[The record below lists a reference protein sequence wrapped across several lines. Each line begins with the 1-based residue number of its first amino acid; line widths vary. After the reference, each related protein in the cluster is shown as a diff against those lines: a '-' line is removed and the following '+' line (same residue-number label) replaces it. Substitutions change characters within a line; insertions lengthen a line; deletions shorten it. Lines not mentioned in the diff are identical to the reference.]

1 MELVLL
7 VDDRIDSEMLLGDG
21 IISEDVRTVF
31 HLVACNLISIRRC
44 TTSVRLYQ
52 FELLF
57 QDKSESLCA
66 TIRR

>member
-7 VDDRIDSEMLLGDG
+7 IDDRIDSEMLLGDG
-21 IISEDVRTVF
+21 IISENVRTVF
-31 HLVACNLISIRRC
+31 RLVACNLISIRRC

-57 QDKSESLCA
+57 QDKSEFLCA

>member
-7 VDDRIDSEMLLGDG
+7 IDDRIDAEMLLGDG
-21 IISEDVRTVF
+21 IISENVRTVF
-31 HLVACNLISIRRC
+31 RLVACNLVSIRRC

>member
-7 VDDRIDSEMLLGDG
+7 IDDRIDSEMLLGDG
-21 IISEDVRTVF
+21 IISENVRTIF
-31 HLVACNLISIRRC
+31 RLVACNLISIRRL

>member
-7 VDDRIDSEMLLGDG
+7 IDDRIDAEMLLGDG
-21 IISEDVRTVF
+21 IISENVRTVF
-31 HLVACNLISIRRC
+31 RLVACNLISIRRC

-52 FELLF
+52 FEPLF